1 MNWWCDCGGAGWSAA
16 LHINVKKCLQFLR
29 DSRKMPD
36 SLRGTD
42 FWFDPVAKHKV
53 PSLAVSAGSESF
65 SGGCSS
71 VG

>member
-1 MNWWCDCGGAGWSAA
+1 MNWRCDGGGAGWNTA

-42 FWFDPVAKHKV
+42 FWFDPVATHKG
-53 PSLAVSAGSESF
+53 SIAGGI
-65 SGGCSS
+65 GGERKFQWWL
-71 VG
+71 